1 MAHLGGQIYDSI
13 KDAVKY
19 SSGEF
24 GLIATY
30 KDANGKLFYFIN
42 GKPVVSIEAPTKTKS
57 NL

>member
-13 KDAVKY
+13 KDAIKY
-19 SSGEF
+19 SSGDY

-30 KDANGKLFYFIN
+30 QDADLKLWYFVN
-42 GKPVVSIEAPTKTKS
+42 GKPIISIKAPKKEES

>member
-42 GKPVVSIEAPTKTKS
+42 GKPVISIKAPKK
-57 NL
+57 